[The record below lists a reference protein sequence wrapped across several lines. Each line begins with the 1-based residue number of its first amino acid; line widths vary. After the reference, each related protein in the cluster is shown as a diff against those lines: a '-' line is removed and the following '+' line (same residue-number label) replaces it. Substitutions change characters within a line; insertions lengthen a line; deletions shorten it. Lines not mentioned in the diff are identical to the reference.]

1 MKVRVTYVKSTIGS
15 SERHRETIR
24 SLGLRRLNQSAV
36 HDDTPAIRGM
46 IARVQHLVRVEPVR
60 EE

>member
-24 SLGLRRLNQSAV
+24 SLGLRRLNQSVV